1 MSSSLYDSYDYEYYP
16 TTEYSKGDKSFGELE
31 KGDTLYML
39 EKQADG
45 YKWSELIV
53 TKGWHETNGH
63 CYVSCT
69 KGRKRV
75 IINFGSVRCANV
87 SVDAKRNSIVWHK
100 EGLIGTNK
108 ESMYR
113 TKKEV
118 FVQEL
123 KRRKARYEEMLKEI
137 EMLEN
142 VK

>member
-39 EKQADG
+39 EKQTDG

-69 KGRKRV
+69 KGRKRF
-75 IINFGSVRCANV
+75 IINFGSTRCANV
-87 SVDAKRNSIVWHK
+87 SVDAKRNSIVWHSQ
-100 EGLIGTNK
+100 GLIGTNK
-108 ESMYR
+108 ETIYLS
-113 TKKEV
+113 KKGV
-118 FVQEL
+118 FAQEL
-123 KRRKARYEEMLKEI
+123 ERRKAKYEEMLKEM

-142 VK
+142 AK

>member
-39 EKQADG
+39 EEQTDG

-69 KGRKRV
+69 KGRKRF